1 MFSSTAW
8 ARVRRVCNAAAA
20 TQGPL
25 DCSAPGLRV
34 GAALPQL
41 LLALPQE
48 LCLACRPEFLG
59 AVGCSHMESPKASA
73 GCPPQCPI
81 LSLSQLQA
89 AWATFLL
96 PESLLQAWAPCWKP
110 GHCLLHLWLLLDFST
125 HVTNF
130 LIAVVND
137 HHPRKVLCS

>member
-1 MFSSTAW
+1 MYSAALHGPESTGSVTQPPRGHW
-8 ARVRRVCNAAAA
+8 TA
-20 TQGPL
+20 T
-25 DCSAPGLRV
+25 APGLRV
-34 GAALPQL
+34 GAALPQF
-41 LLALPQE
+41 LLALPQA

-110 GHCLLHLWLLLDFST
+110 GHCLLYLWLLLYFST
-125 HVTNF
+125 HITNF
-130 LIAVVND
+130 LIAVGSD
-137 HHPRKVLCS
+137 HHPRKVFCS